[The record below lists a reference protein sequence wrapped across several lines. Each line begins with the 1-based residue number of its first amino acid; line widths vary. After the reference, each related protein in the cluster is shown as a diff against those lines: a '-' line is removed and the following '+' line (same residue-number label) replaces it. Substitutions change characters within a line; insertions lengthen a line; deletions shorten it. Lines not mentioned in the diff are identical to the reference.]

1 MAQRPPNI
9 AGVDATGAVGAELMD
24 CTDFPYR
31 DCDSL
36 RPRARQADSCFS
48 EANPCQ
54 SKKSPRNPSLESTAR
69 SSPPVGHLAP
79 LHLVGN

>member
-1 MAQRPPNI
+1 MTQRPPNI
-9 AGVDATGAVGAELMD
+9 AVIDATGAVRTELMS
-24 CTDFPYR
+24 CADFPYR

-36 RPRARQADSCFS
+36 RPRSRQADSCFS

-54 SKKSPRNPSLESTAR
+54 SKKSPRNPSLESTSR

-79 LHLVGN
+79 LRLARN